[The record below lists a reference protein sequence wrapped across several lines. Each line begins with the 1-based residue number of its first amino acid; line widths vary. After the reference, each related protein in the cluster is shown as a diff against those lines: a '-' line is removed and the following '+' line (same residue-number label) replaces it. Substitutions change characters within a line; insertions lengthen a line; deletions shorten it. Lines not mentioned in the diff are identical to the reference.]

1 MSIISP
7 FHDVLPYN
15 VSSKAL
21 DGQRLSIITF
31 KTPKDKKDDANYKK
45 PENRCVSIPILSV
58 KVTVSGDHP
67 DCMQSPMQALF
78 EELQDS
84 VIRSHVVAAIED
96 DAKIIT
102 VSDDQ
107 ISFAA
112 CAAWAAENAISG
124 KLTKDVINGWFEA
137 NMSEPLE
144 VALAN
149 AMGLPSEGI
158 SAAQVEKLNAAVK
171 QHKLLFADCA
181 ATRPAIAP
189 PVAKSLLSALK
200 LTEDDRVVLSLRDKL
215 KKIAEPKA
223 VEFFGL

>member
-7 FHDVLPYN
+7 FHDVVPYN
-15 VSSKAL
+15 VTSKAFEN
-21 DGQRLSIITF
+21 QRLSIITF
-31 KTPKDKKDDANYKK
+31 KTPKEKKDDPSYRK
-45 PENRCVSIPILSV
+45 PENRCVSIPILSM
-58 KVTVSGDHP
+58 KVSVSGDHP
-67 DCMQSPMQALF
+67 DCMQSAMQALF
-78 EELQDS
+78 EELQDA
-84 VIRSHVVAAIED
+84 VIRQHVVAAIED

-112 CAAWAAENAISG
+112 CAAYAAENAISG
-124 KLTKDVINGWFEA
+124 KLTKDVINGWFDA
-137 NMSEPLE
+137 NMSEVLE

-149 AMGLPSEGI
+149 AMKLPSEGI
-158 SAAQVEKLNAAVK
+158 SKDQLEKLNAAVD
-171 QHKLLFADCA
+171 QHKKLFADCA

-189 PVAKSLLSALK
+189 PVAKSLLSALR
-200 LTEDDRVVLSLRDKL
+200 LTEDDRIVLSLRDKL